1 MPFFDEAPK
10 APSYPAVERRGEPRF
25 TIPPELPMK
34 AGLSLIGRD
43 DTGAPMS
50 NSRHHW
56 NWKGRLLD
64 FSGEGARMQ
73 MGPGVRG
80 EVGDSC
86 DLLLSVEDLEV
97 SVPSSI
103 ANIAESP
110 EGPVFGLRHRI
121 EDEAIWRKYSL
132 LLEVVALGS
141 TLALSAKQTTPDE
154 SGFLV
159 EQYASAWGSRLTIWR
174 RAKKGSVA
182 AFEFVLNDG
191 LVRAAEGE
199 PLEFLAGEDASS
211 APVADRDRAN
221 DLFRL
226 FHWVVPSL
234 AAAVP
239 EDVRQFLRK
248 YA

>member
-10 APSYPAVERRGEPRF
+10 APSFPDVERRGEQRF
-25 TIPPELPMK
+25 TIPPALPVK
-34 AGLSLIGRD
+34 AGLSLVGRD

-50 NSRHHW
+50 NSRHNW

-73 MGPGVRG
+73 MGPGVRA
-80 EVGDSC
+80 EVGDTC
-86 DLLLSVEDLEV
+86 DLLLTVEDLEV

-103 ANIAESP
+103 ANVSTSP
-110 EGPVFGLRHRI
+110 EGVVFGLRHRI
-121 EDEAIWRKYSL
+121 EEEATWKKYSL

-141 TLALSAKQTTPDE
+141 TLAMNAKEAAPDE

-174 RAKKGSVA
+174 RAKKGTVA
-182 AFEFVLNDG
+182 AFELVMNDG

-199 PLEFLAGEDASS
+199 ALEFLAGDDSS
-211 APVADRDRAN
+211 TAPMADRDRAN
-221 DLFRL
+221 HLFRL

-239 EDVRQFLRK
+239 EDVRKFLGK
-248 YA
+248 FA